1 MSETKL
7 KRDKIKYIR
16 DRAKSHYPKGTECE
30 ICGETE
36 NLDFHHYYSMTE
48 MLEKWLRM
56 KRKEDSAFYSDENI
70 EAWRDEFIEE
80 HHEKVFD
87 LTVTLCH
94 KHHVQLHGIYGKR
107 PPLSTSPKQIRWVA
121 RQREKHGLVQ

>member
-1 MSETKL
+1 MSEQKL

-16 DRAKSHYPKGTECE
+16 DRAKSQYPKGTECR
-30 ICGETE
+30 ICGDTE

-48 MLEKWLRM
+48 MLEKWLKA
-56 KRKEDSAFYSDENI
+56 KRKEDSEFYADENI

-80 HHEKVFD
+80 HYEKVFD

-107 PPLSTSPKQIRWVA
+107 PALATSPKQIRWVE
-121 RQREKHGLVQ
+121 RQREKHGLV